1 MLALG
6 SHSYLQTQRSLLKSA
21 YLTAQGFP
29 PVLQHRESMAGCL
42 DYHFRIVPSEELLEH
57 HGPFSAFYAVAR
69 ESCRKLALVV
79 AEQALDS
86 ATSPQ
91 ASRCASAEMGTLLC
105 SLFL

>member
-1 MLALG
+1 
-6 SHSYLQTQRSLLKSA
+6 
-21 YLTAQGFP
+21 
-29 PVLQHRESMAGCL
+29 MASCL
-42 DYHFRIVPSEELLEH
+42 DYHFRTVPNEELLEH
-57 HGPFSAFYAVAR
+57 HGPPSAFYAVAR

>member
-29 PVLQHRESMAGCL
+29 PVLQHRESMASCL

-79 AEQALDS
+79 AEQAADN
-86 ATSPQ
+86 ATSFTGKQ
-91 ASRCASAEMGTLLC
+91 EHKC
-105 SLFL
+105 